1 MTFVQ
6 AIIVL
11 IIILCVNLLVNRI
24 ATVALTFTGMS
35 REMARFQSRS
45 AFCTVGFT
53 TNEAESVVNHPV
65 RRRIIMLL
73 MLAGNAGFV
82 GIIVTAVSSLG
93 GESPIPSTGKIL
105 MVVGVLGILWAIG
118 SSKWI
123 DDKLFRLISWTL
135 KRVSNLEAYD
145 YHALLHLQE
154 GYYITTIEVGD
165 EDWLKGRSLAQLRL
179 ADVGVTVLGIKR
191 ANGTFV
197 GAPIGGAIIRNADTL
212 IVYGVRESIERLDRQ
227 RDDPE
232 GWDKHQQIVAAKLE
246 HAVAHDISETA
257 FSIFEVTIDPDSW
270 LVGQTLE
277 TLYLEGKGVAV
288 FGVEHEDGKSVV
300 QMPNTYV
307 LQSGDRLFCYGDHDR
322 MNALK
327 TTKDLASYK
336 KAISNIFVNGNAGAD
351 PDVAKTPA

>member
-1 MTFVQ
+1 MTFFQ

-11 IIILCVNLLVNRI
+11 VIILCVNLLINRI

-82 GIIVTAVSSLG
+82 GIIVTAVNSFG
-93 GESPIPSTGKIL
+93 GDSTMPSFAKML
-105 MVVGVLGILWAIG
+105 MLVGVLGALWAIG

-154 GYYITTIEVGD
+154 GYYITTIEVND
-165 EDWLKGRSLAQLRL
+165 EDWLVGRSLAQLRL
-179 ADVGVTVLGIKR
+179 ADVGVTILGIKR
-191 ANGTFV
+191 ANGAFL
-197 GAPIGGAIIRNADTL
+197 GAPVGGASIRDGDTL

-227 RDDPE
+227 RGDVD
-232 GWDKHQQIVAAKLE
+232 GWEKHQQVVAAKQD
-246 HAVAHDISETA
+246 HAQTTEFSETA
-257 FSIFEVTIDPDSW
+257 LSIFELTVKRDSW
-270 LVGQTLE
+270 IVGRTLQD
-277 TLYLEGKGVAV
+277 LRLNNKGVAV
-288 FGVEHEDGKSVV
+288 FGVEHQDGTSVTK
-300 QMPNTYV
+300 MPDTYV
-307 LQSGDRLFCYGDHDR
+307 AQAGDRLFCYGDHDR
-322 MNALK
+322 MQALK
-327 TTKDLASYK
+327 TAQDMMSYQAAIK
-336 KAISNIFVNGNAGAD
+336 KCCAKERKLG
-351 PDVAKTPA
+351 VATQGYSG